1 MKRGV
6 WNIVGR
12 VVVWVALVAFLV
24 AAALLRSNNENQRRV
39 EEFRVV
45 VADSAELN
53 MISATELAELV
64 EQQGLN
70 PVGRSIDSIGLLAI
84 NNLAK
89 EQALVATARTFVDYD
104 NVVTLEV
111 TQREP
116 VVRFALSSGVEFY
129 ATAKQHILPTRNQS
143 PIDVPIV
150 TGDFEVPFPKG
161 FTGDLRAWVRANEK
175 NSDKNYI
182 FLCKLT
188 NFVRYT
194 EQSAALR
201 GKIVQILLSQRG
213 KGAHAT
219 TILSFIP
226 REGNYVVKLGE
237 LENVADK
244 LDRWQRFVEAG
255 VASLD
260 GGTLSLEYDGQAVWQ
275 PAPPKNS
282 KNKNKK

>member
-1 MKRGV
+1 MKRV

-12 VVVWVALVAFLV
+12 VVVWVAIVAFLV
-24 AAALLRSNNENQRRV
+24 AAALLRRQNEAQRKV

-45 VADSAELN
+45 VADSARLS
-53 MISATELAELV
+53 MISAAELAGLI
-64 EQQGLN
+64 EQGGVN

-84 NNLAK
+84 NNLAE

-116 VVRFALSSGVEFY
+116 VVRFALASGENFY
-129 ATAKQHILPTRNQS
+129 ATAKQHILPTRNQA

-150 TGDFEVPFPKG
+150 TGDFDVPFPKG
-161 FTGDLRAWVRANEK
+161 FTGDLRAWARANEK

-194 EQSAALR
+194 EQSPALR
-201 GKIVQILLSQRG
+201 GKIVQIVLSQRG
-213 KGAHAT
+213 LGPHAT
-219 TILSFIP
+219 TTLSLIP
-226 REGNYVVKLGE
+226 REGNYVVRLGE

-244 LDRWQRFVEAG
+244 LDRWQRFVDAG

-275 PAPPKNS
+275 PAQPKD
-282 KNKNKK
+282 NKNKKKK

>member
-1 MKRGV
+1 MKKV

-12 VVVWVALVAFLV
+12 VTVWVAIVAFLV
-24 AAALLRSNNENQRRV
+24 AAALLRRQNEAQRKV

-45 VADSAELN
+45 VADSARLS
-53 MISATELAELV
+53 MISAAELAGLI
-64 EQQGLN
+64 EQGGLN

-84 NNLAK
+84 NNLAE

-116 VVRFALSSGVEFY
+116 VVRFALDGGVQFY
-129 ATAKQHILPTRNQS
+129 ATAKQHILPTRNQA

-150 TGDFEVPFPKG
+150 TGDFDVPFPKG
-161 FTGDLRAWVRANEK
+161 FTGDLRAWARANEK

-194 EQSAALR
+194 EQSPALR
-201 GKIVQILLSQRG
+201 GKIVQIILSQRG
-213 KGAHAT
+213 LGSRAT
-219 TILSFIP
+219 TTLSLIP
-226 REGNYVVKLGE
+226 REGNYVVSLGE

-255 VASLD
+255 VVSLD

-275 PAPPKNS
+275 PAQPKD
-282 KNKNKK
+282 NKNKKKK